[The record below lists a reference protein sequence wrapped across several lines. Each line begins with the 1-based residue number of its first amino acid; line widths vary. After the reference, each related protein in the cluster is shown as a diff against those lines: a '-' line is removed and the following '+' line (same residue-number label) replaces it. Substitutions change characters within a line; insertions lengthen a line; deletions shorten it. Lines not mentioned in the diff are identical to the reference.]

1 MLIRLL
7 TSVCVVAI
15 AVSLQAGPPVPL
27 GTLTSTF
34 GTAQVSGTSVPS
46 GAAVFS
52 GDTIETRAA
61 KAVFTFTGGDSVMLG
76 PNARVRISQAGNV
89 PAIEVLKGM
98 SRVQLRTKE
107 FKLVA
112 SNWTLQ
118 PRLDASTGRAI
129 ADVLRDSTGAVSVS
143 VQEGELLARNSAGKP
158 FAVAKAGRPT
168 MLPASAV
175 PPAASAPPPQ
185 IGSPSS
191 ELVWGAYIAA
201 GVAGTLAV
209 IALVGDDD
217 DDGAA
222 AAQALAAQVTD
233 LQSQVSA
240 LLAQLNALS
249 GDFEA
254 VAALTAELGALQ
266 AELATIQAE
275 INQILAVDV
284 GAAGESVRTSS
295 HANARLAFLQGL
307 VNNIIARLAAI
318 TNLILGYIG

>member
-7 TSVCVVAI
+7 TGVCVVAI

-118 PRLDASTGRAI
+118 PKPDAKTGRTI

-143 VQEGELLARNSAGKP
+143 VQEGELLAKNAAGKP

-168 MLPASAV
+168 MPPASAV

-209 IALVGDDD
+209 IALVDDD
-217 DDGAA
+217 EDGS
-222 AAQALAAQVTD
+222 AAQIQALIAQNSE
-233 LQSQVSA
+233 LQSQINS

-249 GDFEA
+249 AESELVNSLLA
-254 VAALTAELGALQ
+254 QLAALS
-266 AELATIQAE
+266 AELAQLAAE
-275 INQILAVDV
+275 ASAIAAK
-284 GAAGESVRTSS
+284 GAGATAAEK
-295 HANARLAFLQGL
+295 ARLGD
-307 VNNIIARLAAI
+307 IIARQGQIANQI
-318 TNLILGYIG
+318 GGIIGQIPGYTG